1 MRMPRPRH
9 GTVIAYAA
17 LFFALGGTAI
27 AATGG
32 SFVLGHANKASQPTS
47 LKNTGYGPALQLA
60 NGHAGD
66 APFTINGNKHLVP
79 GLNAN
84 YLGGHPAS
92 YYARGGTLPSGQSES
107 GMFSAA
113 EGTSTGSGGWIGAGV
128 SYPRPLAHAI
138 QNSHIIDVQGVGPV
152 DHCAGP
158 GQAERGYL
166 CLYNWIRSGVS
177 AGYGYSDEG
186 SSFSTPSVGAV
197 LYFPVTGSYAYAGGE
212 WTVTAP

>member
-9 GTVIAYAA
+9 STLVAYAA
-17 LFFALGGTAI
+17 LFFALGGTAV

-32 SFVLGHANKASQPTS
+32 SFILGHANKAGQPTA

-60 NGHAGD
+60 NGHAGS
-66 APFTINGNKHLVP
+66 APFTVGGNKHIVP

-92 YYARGGTLPSGQSES
+92 DFVRAGTLQSGKSES

-113 EGTSTGSGGWIGAGV
+113 EGSTTGSGGWIGAGV
-128 SYPRPLAHAI
+128 TYPKPLAHPIENA
-138 QNSHIIDVQGVGPV
+138 NIIDVQGVGPV
-152 DHCAGP
+152 PNCPGP
-158 GQAERGYL
+158 GRAAPGFL
-166 CLYNWIRSGVS
+166 CLYNTIHSGVA
-177 AGYGYSDEG
+177 AGYGYSSG
-186 SSFSTPSVGAV
+186 SQFSSPSVGAV
-197 LYFPVTGSYAYAGGE
+197 LYWPVTGSYAYAGGE

>member
-9 GTVIAYAA
+9 GTLVAYAA
-17 LFFALGGTAI
+17 LFFAMSGTAL

-32 SFVLGHANKASQPTS
+32 SLILGHTNKASQPTV
-47 LKNTGYGPALQLA
+47 LKNIGFGPALQLA
-60 NGHAGD
+60 NGHGNT
-66 APFTINGNKHLVP
+66 APFTINGNKHIVP

-92 YYARGGTLPSGQSES
+92 DFARSGALPSGKSES

-113 EGTSTGSGGWIGAGV
+113 EGSTTGSGGWLGDNV
-128 SYPRPLAHAI
+128 TYPTPLAQPIA
-138 QNSHIIDVQGVGPV
+138 NSHIIDVQGVGPV
-152 DHCAGP
+152 DHCPGP

-166 CLYNWIRSGVS
+166 CLYNWIHSGVA
-177 AGYGYSDEG
+177 AGYGYSA
-186 SSFSTPSVGAV
+186 SSDFSTPSVGVV
-197 LYFPVTGSYAYAGGE
+197 LYWPVSGSYAYAGGE